1 VGHLF
6 EWAFLALES
15 GAHPFKFLPYRND
28 REITRPEETL
38 MSKPSKELRARYLAT
53 RDVGERYAN
62 AAPKTVRE
70 WEEKGIIPKADL
82 TINGHKYWLEES
94 LDRHDHQRVIDGT
107 DRRPAGQFDGKR
119 NKRSVAAE

>member
-1 VGHLF
+1 M
-6 EWAFLALES
+6 ALES

-94 LDRHDHQRVIDGT
+94 LDAHDRKRTIEAADK
-107 DRRPAGQFDGKR
+107 RPKGQFDGSRGHK
-119 NKRSVAAE
+119 SIAAE